1 MDVSYY
7 ARFEAIV
14 DECVKT
20 CLGADQPYVALTA
33 FVENLQAEGWSAREV
48 IKLHTRV
55 IRTLLFK
62 QL

>member
-7 ARFEAIV
+7 ASFEATV
-14 DECVKT
+14 DECVKA
-20 CLGADQPYVALTA
+20 CLGADQPYVALTV
-33 FVENLQAEGWSAREV
+33 FLENLQAEGWSAREI
-48 IKLHTRV
+48 IKLYTRV